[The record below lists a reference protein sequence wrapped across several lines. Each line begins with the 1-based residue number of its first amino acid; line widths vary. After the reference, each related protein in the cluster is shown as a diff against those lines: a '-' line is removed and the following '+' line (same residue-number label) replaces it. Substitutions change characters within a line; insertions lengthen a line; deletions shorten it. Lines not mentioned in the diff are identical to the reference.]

1 MVNYQYRNVPKFN
14 AEERALVKSIVA
26 MLTIKRIPNSE
37 IIKEVYNQTKK
48 TISDQTLCNI
58 RDRIKRDSYQWYKI
72 MREGEYEYIH
82 EYRERINEIL
92 DLQKRHYEI
101 ADSPIVPIPI
111 KQASLFELHKLTV
124 TLSNIFDVAPFIIGT
139 SNNAALSTP
148 SEAKTTGS
156 EAEEAIS
163 YVV

>member
-1 MVNYQYRNVPKFN
+1 MGKFN
-14 AEERALVKSIVA
+14 AEERAVIKSIVA

-48 TISDQTLCNI
+48 TISDQSLCNI
-58 RDRIKRDSYQWYKI
+58 RDRIKRDSYQWYKT

-82 EYRERINEIL
+82 EFRERVNEIL

-124 TLSNIFDVAPFIIGT
+124 TLSNLFDVAPYIT
-139 SNNAALSTP
+139 SNSNVTVSAP
-148 SEAKTTGS
+148 SETKTTGS
-156 EAEEAIS
+156 ETKEQSIS

>member
-1 MVNYQYRNVPKFN
+1 
-14 AEERALVKSIVA
+14 

-48 TISDQTLCNI
+48 TISDQSLCNI
-58 RDRIKRDSYQWYKI
+58 RDRIKRDSYQWYKT

-82 EYRERINEIL
+82 EFRERVNEIL

-124 TLSNIFDVAPFIIGT
+124 TLSNLFDVAPYIT
-139 SNNAALSTP
+139 SNSNVTVSAP
-148 SEAKTTGS
+148 SETKTTGS
-156 EAEEAIS
+156 ETKEQSIS

>member
-1 MVNYQYRNVPKFN
+1 VPKFN
-14 AEERALVKSIVA
+14 AEERALVKSIVAA

-58 RDRIKRDSYQWYKI
+58 RDRIKRDSYHWYKT

-82 EYRERINEIL
+82 EFRECINEIL
-92 DLQKRHYEI
+92 NLQKRHYEI
-101 ADSPIVPIPI
+101 VDSPTIPIPI

-124 TLSNIFDVAPFIIGT
+124 TLSNLFDVAPYIT
-139 SNNAALSTP
+139 NNSNAAISTTP
-148 SEAKTTGS
+148 ETKTTGS
-156 EAEEAIS
+156 EAEEPIS